1 MSTETLRRLMDETN
15 ERLAV
20 ASYGDETLAIGIE
33 TMAALGVDAAETLF
47 VRVAGAPFTDA
58 EINTAI
64 LSTLDGLQ
72 RHIVE
77 SFRASGVK
85 EHPFLDQCLEAAASG
100 FLDRGEALFSV
111 LPEAG
116 GRA

>member
-1 MSTETLRRLMDETN
+1 MSAETLRRIMDETD

-47 VRVAGAPFTDA
+47 VRVAGASFTDA

-64 LSTLDGLQ
+64 LSTLNGLQ
-72 RHIVE
+72 GHIIE
-77 SFRASGVK
+77 SFDAFGIK
-85 EHPFLDQCLEAAASG
+85 EHPFLDQCLEAVASG
-100 FLDRGEALFSV
+100 FLNRGEALFSGT
-111 LPEAG
+111 EQG